1 MKPLPSVAIAAPCI
15 GVLFGLLSA
24 AIVRSDQATLA
35 VTATP
40 ALATP
45 TQDVIVEIKLAP
57 KVKPLTPFLPLPPSS
72 APPVQSSPTFG
83 SAQLDR
89 QWQRY
94 RQYTQQHG
102 VPDVLIIGSS
112 RALQGI
118 DPVVLQQTLEQHG
131 YPRLSVYNFGING
144 ATAQV
149 KDWLLNTL
157 LANDPL
163 PRLIIWGDG
172 SRAFNN
178 GRRDQTFR
186 NIVSSPGHRQL
197 LAGTHP
203 ARARST
209 DWLLGQI
216 CIDALAL
223 PLAPAVATVDPASA
237 TIAAATRSTAALTRP
252 PGGTSSPATPES
264 AQGAIAPSTIRPVSA
279 SAPLPQF
286 PCQQP
291 IKLVMRPD
299 VPPPPPL
306 APEALGFQTVSSE
319 FHPRHYFQRYPRV
332 PGTFDGDYLNFSL
345 GGAQAQATDRVI
357 RFAQQR
363 QVPLVIVNLPLTNHY
378 LDYTRSQHERQFRQ
392 YMQRLAQTRSF
403 TFVDLGAVSALRENV
418 YFADP
423 SHLNRAG
430 AIAVAQELGRAIAR
444 QRLALAPSPVSAR

>member
-1 MKPLPSVAIAAPCI
+1 MKPLPSVAIAISCM
-15 GVLFGLLSA
+15 GLLSGVLPA
-24 AIVRSDQATLA
+24 TGVRSNPAPVA
-35 VTATP
+35 VTAQPLTP
-40 ALATP
+40 LP
-45 TQDVIVEIKLAP
+45 QDVVVEIKLAP
-57 KVKPLTPFLPLPPSS
+57 KVKPLTPFLPLQSPSV
-72 APPVQSSPTFG
+72 PPVQSSPTFG

-163 PRLIIWGDG
+163 PRLIVWGDG

-197 LAGTHP
+197 LTGIHP
-203 ARARST
+203 VRARST

-216 CIDALAL
+216 CIDALTL
-223 PLAPAVATVDPASA
+223 PLAPVVATADASST
-237 TIAAATRSTAALTRP
+237 TIAAATRSTAALPRP
-252 PGGTSSPATPES
+252 V
-264 AQGAIAPSTIRPVSA
+264 APSMGTPSGIDPAAPTTLRPVSA
-279 SAPLPQF
+279 SVPLPQF

-291 IKLVMRPD
+291 IKVVMRPD
-299 VPPPPPL
+299 TPL
-306 APEALGFQTVSSE
+306 PAPSLPPEALGFQTVSNE
-319 FHPRHYFQRYPRV
+319 FHPRQYFQRYPRV

-363 QVPLVIVNLPLTNHY
+363 QIPLVIVNLPLTNHY
-378 LDYTRSQHERQFRQ
+378 LDYTRSEYERRFRQ

-403 TFVDLGAVSALRENV
+403 TFVDLGAVPTLRENV

-444 QRLALAPSPVSAR
+444 QRLALASAPVSAR